1 MGKRE
6 AKKGKKIELS
16 RSLFLPSSLPPENS
30 LQELA
35 LDLVDGLVAGLEG
48 DGVDSQRHRR
58 RERRFFFFD
67 RAGGRIG
74 LMLQSS
80 QTNLFSRLGDE
91 QSALSKPCALRGA
104 SSKEAQEVKEKSA
117 A

>member
-1 MGKRE
+1 VVSLRVFGGGGGGGEVREVGKRE
-6 AKKGKKIELS
+6 AKKEKKIELS

-58 RERRFFFFD
+58 RERRFF
-67 RAGGRIG
+67 
-74 LMLQSS
+74 L
-80 QTNLFSRLGDE
+80 
-91 QSALSKPCALRGA
+91 
-104 SSKEAQEVKEKSA
+104 
-117 A
+117 